1 MTSCAILGASGH
13 GKVIAELAE
22 LNGYD
27 LIDFYDDAWPTKS
40 SVECWEIKG
49 NTDNLF
55 ALVES
60 YDLVVVAIGNNPVR
74 VEKSQRLSN
83 AGAKL
88 GVLAHPSSVVSP
100 HATLGLGTVVMAN
113 AVINP
118 FSQVGFACIVNTA
131 ATIDHDCHLADGVH
145 VSPGVNIAG
154 GVNIGSQS
162 WVGIGSAVK
171 QLVSIGS
178 NVTVGA
184 GSTVIKDV
192 SDGQTVIG
200 CPAKPIIK

>member
-27 LIDFYDDAWPTKS
+27 PIDFYDDAWSAKS

-55 ALVES
+55 AIVES
-60 YDLVVVAIGNNPVR
+60 YDLVVVAIGNNEVR
-74 VEKSQRLSN
+74 VEKSRQLMN

-88 GVLAHPSSVVSP
+88 GVLAHPSSVISP
-100 HATLGLGTVVMAN
+100 LATLGLGTVVMAN
-113 AVINP
+113 AVVNP
-118 FSQVGFACIVNTA
+118 FSKVGFACIVNTA
-131 ATIDHDCHLADGVH
+131 ATIDHDCNLGDGVH

-162 WVGIGSAVK
+162 WIGIGSAVK
-171 QLVSIGS
+171 QLVCIGS

-200 CPAKPIIK
+200 CPAKSIIK